1 MEFRLLGPLQMVVD
15 GETRSLSSPG
25 EKAVL
30 ALLLLAAGRVLT
42 RERLVDALWGD
53 GDDLPANPAN
63 ALQGRISRL
72 RHALEGIGVPG
83 TLVAA
88 QGPGYLAAVDR
99 NQVDAHRFA
108 ELVQHARASTATP
121 MAGVPA
127 LYRGAGSVARVGAGR
142 LFDRAMGGR

>member
-1 MEFRLLGPLQMVVD
+1 MQFTLLGPLQIVVD
-15 GETRSLSSPG
+15 GATRSLSSPG

-42 RERLVDALWGD
+42 RETLVDALWGENP
-53 GDDLPANPAN
+53 PANPAN

-72 RHALEGIGVPG
+72 RHALEAIGVPG

-99 NQVDAHRFA
+99 DQVDAHRFT
-108 ELVQHARASTATP
+108 RTGSTGSRRRSASTTTKP
-121 MAGVPA
+121 TFEAGAIGP
-127 LYRGAGSVARVGAGR
+127 G
-142 LFDRAMGGR
+142 

>member
-1 MEFRLLGPLQMVVD
+1 MQFRLLGPLQIVVD
-15 GETRSLSSPG
+15 GEPRSVSSPG

-42 RERLVDALWGD
+42 RETLVDALW

-83 TLVAA
+83 TLV
-88 QGPGYLAAVDR
+88 
-99 NQVDAHRFA
+99 
-108 ELVQHARASTATP
+108 
-121 MAGVPA
+121 
-127 LYRGAGSVARVGAGR
+127 GAGAGLFGGSRSGTGRRPPVRWIRVG
-142 LFDRAMGGR
+142 

>member
-1 MEFRLLGPLQMVVD
+1 MQFRLLGPLQMVVD

-42 RERLVDALWGD
+42 RDTLVDALWGD
-53 GDDLPANPAN
+53 DSPSNPAN

-88 QGPGYLAAVDR
+88 QGPGYAAAVDR
-99 NQVDAHRFA
+99 EQVDAHRFA
-108 ELVQHARASTATP
+108 RLVQQARAS
-121 MAGVPA
+121 AGNPKA
-127 LYRGAGSVARVGAGR
+127 ANSSTSAW
-142 LFDRAMGGR
+142 